1 MKKLFI
7 LSLVV
12 VMMITTGVS
21 FAAPNSLA
29 EISNGVKWQ
38 EGIVA
43 AIGTGVRPNNIA
55 SDAQG
60 TVLARRAA
68 IVDAYR
74 GLAEQIY
81 GVQVDSNT
89 TVEQLMVVEDN
100 TKTAVS
106 GLIKNAKILKEEQ
119 LPNGTYQVILSVNLF
134 GVQDS
139 VAASIWANKPPAIAA
154 PMPVKPVET
163 VQLQNRMVSVNSVT
177 GVIVDCRGLDLDR
190 VMSPI
195 ITDDSGRVIYG
206 AQFIDS
212 SFIINY
218 GAVGYAGPDNPND
231 VSRAGDQPIHVKAL
245 SLNDFNRNPVIS
257 REDADKILSA
267 NSESGFLRS
276 CPVVFLQ

>member
-7 LSLVV
+7 FSFAV
-12 VMMITTGVS
+12 VMMLMTSVS
-21 FAAPNSLA
+21 FAAPNSLT

-43 AIGTGVRPNNIA
+43 ATGTGIRPQNIA
-55 SDAQG
+55 SDALG
-60 TVLARRAA
+60 AVLARRAA

-89 TVEQLMVVEDN
+89 TVEQLMVVEDK
-100 TKTAVS
+100 TKIAVS

-119 LPNGTYQVILSVNLF
+119 MPNGTYLVTLSVNIF
-134 GVQDS
+134 GAQDS
-139 VAASIWANKPPAIAA
+139 LAASIWAHKPAVIDAPA
-154 PMPVKPVET
+154 PVESVAT
-163 VQLQNRMVSVNSVT
+163 VQMQNRMVPLNSVT

-195 ITDDSGRVIYG
+195 IIDDLGRIIYG

-218 GAVGYAGPDNPND
+218 GAVGYAGPDNPGD
-231 VSRAGDQPIHVKAL
+231 VSRAGDQPIYVKAL
-245 SLNDFNRNPVIS
+245 RLNDFNRNPVIA
-257 REDADKILSA
+257 REDADIILSA
-267 NSESGFLRS
+267 NAESGFFRN

>member
-7 LSLVV
+7 LSFVV
-12 VMMITTGVS
+12 VMMIATGVS
-21 FAAPNSLA
+21 FAAPNSFT
-29 EISNGVKWQ
+29 ENNNGVKWQ

-43 AIGTGVRPNNIA
+43 ATGTGVQPQNIA
-55 SDAQG
+55 GDAIG

-89 TVEQLMVVEDN
+89 TVEQLMVVEDK
-100 TKTAVS
+100 TKIAVS
-106 GLIKNAKILKEEQ
+106 GLIRNAKILKEEQ
-119 LPNGTYQVILSVNLF
+119 LPNGIYLVTLSVNLF
-134 GVQDS
+134 GAQDS

-163 VQLQNRMVSVNSVT
+163 VQMQNRMVPINSVT

-206 AQFIDS
+206 TQFIDS

-245 SLNDFNRNPVIS
+245 RLTDFNRNPVIS
-257 REDADKILSA
+257 RDDADKILSA
-267 NSESGFLRS
+267 NSESNFFQN

>member
-1 MKKLFI
+1 MKKLLL
-7 LSLVV
+7 LSLTVL
-12 VMMITTGVS
+12 MLITAGVS
-21 FAAPNSLA
+21 SAAPNSIA
-29 EISNGVKWQ
+29 EFGNGVKWQ
-38 EGIVA
+38 EGIVT

-55 SDAQG
+55 SEAQG
-60 TVLARRAA
+60 TILARRAA
-68 IVDAYR
+68 IVDGYR
-74 GLAEQIY
+74 ALAEQIY

-89 TVEQLMVVEDN
+89 TVEQLMVVEDK

-119 LPNGTYQVILSVNLF
+119 LPNGAYQVMLSVNLF
-134 GVQDS
+134 GSQDS
-139 VAASIWANKPPAIAA
+139 VAASIWADKPPAIAA
-154 PMPVKPVET
+154 PAPIKQVET
-163 VQLQNRMVSVNSVT
+163 VQMQNKTIPVNSVT
-177 GVIVDCRGLDLDR
+177 GVIVDCRGLELDR

-206 AQFIDS
+206 AQFIES

-231 VSRAGDQPIHVKAL
+231 VSRAGVQPIHVKAL
-245 SLNDFNRNPVIS
+245 SLKDFNRNPVIS